1 MRSTLYPSRMASVG
15 DDGTEGWAVC
25 HPVSSE
31 DISQPCPESAAA
43 APAPAGT
50 PSTPHGPAATGASA
64 EKQASQTPA
73 TAAKAPAISHKV
85 LQLLVEAM
93 LVFQETGRIP
103 RPGESASAR
112 ARFDLGVPGKEDVR
126 SEFVVETPPEADL
139 FQALLA
145 SEQSKFRNRDVKE
158 IAKALTSMSSA
169 QHRKLS
175 AAGERA
181 KAGGEK
187 EDAQAQIA
195 LFQALQAGLPM
206 KKNRKTPLIYYWA
219 GEQPCRWNGVVVVGV
234 GYFRAGHPRDE
245 QPFKAHFAAFQAF
258 VKEAYTADAHRAFE
272 ALELE
277 EQMNLFEK
285 ELKALHAAYQP
296 WTTGI
301 DFPTTLHPVQQAHR
315 VAKARV
321 PMDAQQASNTRTRDD
336 KVLEAANLAATN
348 VHAEMM
354 VSTAVAVGDAL
365 MENDHSLYDFF
376 RAVKRTMDRLKLG
389 TPSTES
395 NQMSSTAAS
404 THEDAMDTD

>member
-1 MRSTLYPSRMASVG
+1 MASVG

-25 HPVSSE
+25 HPVSSA
-31 DISQPCPESAAA
+31 DISHQCPESAAA

-64 EKQASQTPA
+64 EKQAYQTPA

-93 LVFQETGRIP
+93 LVFEEAGRIP

-112 ARFDLGVPGKEDVR
+112 VRFDLGVPNKDDVK
-126 SEFVVETPPEADL
+126 SEFVVEVPPEADL

-145 SEQSKFRNRDVKE
+145 SEKSKFRNREVKE

-169 QHRKLS
+169 QHKKLS
-175 AAGERA
+175 WERA
-181 KAGGEK
+181 QAGGEK
-187 EDAQAQIA
+187 ENAEAQIA

-206 KKNRKTPLIYYWA
+206 KKNRKTQLIYYWA

-234 GYFRAGHPRDE
+234 GYFQAGHPRDE
-245 QPFKAHFAAFQAF
+245 QPFKEHFAAFQAF
-258 VKEAYTADAHRAFE
+258 VQEAYTANARRAFE

-285 ELKALHAAYQP
+285 ELQALHAAYQP

-301 DFPTTLHPVQQAHR
+301 DFPSTLHPVQQAHR

-321 PMDAQQASNTRTRDD
+321 PVDAQQASNTRTRDD

-389 TPSTES
+389 TSSTES
-395 NQMSSTAAS
+395 SQMSSTAAS
-404 THEDAMDTD
+404 TNEDAMVTD